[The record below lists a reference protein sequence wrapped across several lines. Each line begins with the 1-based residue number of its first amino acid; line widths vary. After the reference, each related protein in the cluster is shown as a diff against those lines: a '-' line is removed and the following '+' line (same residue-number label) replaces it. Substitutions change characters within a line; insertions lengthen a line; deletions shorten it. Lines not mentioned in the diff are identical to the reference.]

1 VLRALCRRG
10 FFGLV
15 QKRKIKM
22 KGVKMQ
28 SKRREFL
35 KKALV
40 GSAAVATASA
50 ALANERP
57 SKVQGSNGVVVGHSP
72 KKEIL
77 YKKTAHWREYY
88 SVAS

>member
-1 VLRALCRRG
+1 LLSLIG
-10 FFGLV
+10 IEINLT
-15 QKRKIKM
+15 

-50 ALANERP
+50 VMANERP
-57 SKVQGSNGVVVGHSP
+57 SKVQGSNGVVVGYSP

-77 YKKTAHWREYY
+77 YKKTSHWREYY

>member
-1 VLRALCRRG
+1 MTLEVN
-10 FFGLV
+10 F
-15 QKRKIKM
+15 K

-28 SKRREFL
+28 NRRREFL
-35 KKALV
+35 KKALI
-40 GSAAVATASA
+40 GSGAVLATTT
-50 ALANERP
+50 LANASEK
-57 SKVQGSNGVVVGHSP
+57 SSAVQGSNGVVVGHSP

>member
-1 VLRALCRRG
+1 
-10 FFGLV
+10 
-15 QKRKIKM
+15 
-22 KGVKMQ
+22 MQ
-28 SKRREFL
+28 TKRRDFL

-40 GSAAVATASA
+40 GSGVVLATVGIAE
-50 ALANERP
+50 ANENN
-57 SKVQGSNGVVVGHSP
+57 SVSQGSNGVVIGYSP

>member
-1 VLRALCRRG
+1 
-10 FFGLV
+10 
-15 QKRKIKM
+15 
-22 KGVKMQ
+22 MQ
-28 SKRREFL
+28 TKRREFL

-40 GSAAVATASA
+40 GSGAILATTAVAQ
-50 ALANERP
+50 ANEKP
-57 SKVQGSNGVVVGHSP
+57 SVVQGSNGVVVGYSP

>member
-1 VLRALCRRG
+1 MTLEVN
-10 FFGLV
+10 FT
-15 QKRKIKM
+15 

-28 SKRREFL
+28 NQRREFL

-40 GSAAVATASA
+40 GAAATATASSL
-50 ALANERP
+50 LANEKP

-77 YKKTAHWREYY
+77 YKKTSHWREYY

>member
-1 VLRALCRRG
+1 
-10 FFGLV
+10 
-15 QKRKIKM
+15 
-22 KGVKMQ
+22 MQ

-40 GSAAVATASA
+40 GSAAVAMSSA
-50 ALANERP
+50 AMANEQP

-77 YKKTAHWREYY
+77 YKKSSHWREYY